1 MKDIDINQLAKY
13 KKEYL
18 KDDKNYILQNA
29 LSTSTIEKVIS
40 RRRLRALD
48 TKMMFSHEIKTHG
61 ITNQKASGRCWMF
74 AGCNLLRE
82 QIIKKLELEDFEIS
96 QSYLAFYDKIEK
108 FNNDVRLIIDL
119 VEKQYAEKG
128 TFKYTDYELTD
139 HLAQISQDGGNW
151 CMFVNLVNKYG
162 IVPKEVFPESITS
175 SQTRVMNNLLT
186 SLVCQTV
193 YAYITKRKAEGKD
206 VRDDFEGEIEKANKK
221 AFKIIALNY
230 GVPQDKFDYAFEIAI
245 KDDKKDKS
253 KKKDKDDKK
262 DDTLVPKKFEY
273 FKGTQKEFY
282 NKYIGEDFLNQFVRI
297 TTYPKDE
304 LTFNQLYTDRYSF
317 GMYGKKEKYLNVS
330 YDDMKKLCVDQI
342 KNNEL
347 IWFCCDCLQNRD
359 GSEVW
364 DDQSYD
370 YKSAFGV
377 DLYFDKGPA
386 MDLMHI
392 EINHA
397 MLLCGVNIDK
407 KGNVD
412 RWKIENSW
420 GKDAGEKGYYVA
432 TESWMEKYIGD
443 AGINI
448 KYLSDEQKAMLDG
461 EPIVI
466 DGHTAA
472 KGV

>member
-1 MKDIDINQLAKY
+1 MKELDIEVLSKL
-13 KKEYL
+13 KKEFL
-18 KDDKNYILQNA
+18 KDDKNYIVQNA
-29 LSTSTIEKVIS
+29 LSQTSIEKVIS
-40 RRRLRALD
+40 RRRERTFD
-48 TKMMFSHEIKTHG
+48 VKMLFSHEVKTHG

-82 QIIKKLELEDFEIS
+82 QIIKKLDLEEFEIS

-128 TFKYTDYELTD
+128 EFKYTDYEFTD
-139 HLAQISQDGGNW
+139 HLAQVSQDGGNW
-151 CMFVNLVNKYG
+151 GMFVNLVNKYG
-162 IVPKEVFPESITS
+162 IVPKEIFPETITS
-175 SQTRVMNNLLT
+175 SATRVMNNLLT

-193 YAYITKRKAEGKD
+193 YQYITLRQEKGKD
-206 VRDDFEGEIEKANKK
+206 LRDEFEGEIAKANKK
-221 AFKIIALNY
+221 AFKIVALNY
-230 GVPQDKFDYAFEIAI
+230 GVPKDKFEYLFEIQE
-245 KDDKKDKS
+245 KDDKKS
-253 KKKDKDDKK
+253 KKKKE
-262 DDTLVPKKFEY
+262 DTLIPKKFEH
-273 FKGTQKEFY
+273 FKGTPKEFY
-282 NKYIGEDFLNQFVRI
+282 DKYIGEDFLNQFVRI
-297 TTYPKDE
+297 TTYPKAD
-304 LTFNQLYTDRYSF
+304 LKFNQLYTDKYSF
-317 GMYGKKEKYLNVS
+317 GIYGKKELYLNVS
-330 YDDMKKLCVDQI
+330 YEDMKKLCIDQI

-359 GSEVW
+359 GTEVW

-370 YKSAFGV
+370 YKSVFGV

-397 MLLCGVNIDK
+397 MTLCGVNLDK
-407 KGNVD
+407 KGNPD

-432 TESWMEKYIGD
+432 TESWMQKYMGD
-443 AGINI
+443 AAINI
-448 KYLSDEQKAMLDG
+448 KYLTEEQKKLLEQ
-461 EPIVI
+461 EPIVV

-472 KGV
+472 D

>member
-1 MKDIDINQLAKY
+1 MKDISLEQLAKY

-29 LSTSTIEKVIS
+29 LSQSSIEKVIS
-40 RRRLRALD
+40 KRRLRAYD
-48 TKMMFSHEIKTHG
+48 VKMMFSHEVKTHG

-82 QIIKKLELEDFEIS
+82 EIIKKLELDEFEIS

-119 VEKQYAEKG
+119 VEKQYKEKG
-128 TFKYTDYELTD
+128 EFKYSDYELTD

-151 CMFVNLVNKYG
+151 GMFVNLVNKYG
-162 IVPKEVFPESITS
+162 IVPKEIFPESITS

-193 YAYITKRKAEGKD
+193 YQYITKRKEAKKD
-206 VRDDFEGEIEKANKK
+206 LREEFEPEIEKANKK

-230 GVPQDKFDYAFEIAI
+230 GVPQDKFEYYFEIDE
-245 KDDKKDKS
+245 KDDKKG
-253 KKKDKDDKK
+253 KKKDKDEDK
-262 DDTLVPKKFEY
+262 LIAKKFEH
-273 FKGTQKEFY
+273 FKGTPKEFY
-282 NKYIGEDFLNQFVRI
+282 NKYLGEDFLNQYVRI

-304 LTFNQLYTDRYSF
+304 LKFNQLYTDRYSF
-317 GMYGKKEKYLNVS
+317 GIYGQKEKYLNLS
-330 YDDMKKLCVDQI
+330 YEDMEKLCIAQI
-342 KNNEL
+342 KDNKP

-359 GSEVW
+359 GTEVW

-370 YKSAFGV
+370 YKAAFGV

-397 MLLCGVNIDK
+397 MLLCGVNLNK
-407 KGNVD
+407 KDVPD

-432 TESWMEKYIGD
+432 SESWMQKYMGD
-443 AGINI
+443 AAINI
-448 KYLSDEQKAMLDG
+448 KYLSDEQKEMLTK
-461 EPIVI
+461 EPIVV

-472 KGV
+472 D